1 MREKKIILSFYEET
15 PDGVEP
21 SSLGCECFAEPHE
34 AKAFIERNMRA
45 EAEDL
50 MEKAILENGDPTR
63 MWIPGNG
70 QLRYKIGDHSYVYAW
85 RHIPGDGNVTD
96 DELVSVLESYVNSNR
111 SHKEYETVA
120 RRMVT
125 EMHRYCQNE
134 LWKLVKHIIG
144 AIAAGGWDDRN
155 RTARSQAEE
164 IQTFM
169 EEKNL

>member
-50 MEKAILENGDPTR
+50 MEKAILESGDPTR

-70 QLRYKIGDHSYVYAW
+70 QLRYKIGDHLYVYAW

-96 DELVSVLESYVNSNR
+96 DELISVLESYVNSNR

-144 AIAAGGWDDRN
+144 AIAAGEWDDRN
-155 RTARSQAEE
+155 RTARSQAAD
-164 IQTFM
+164 IQAFI
-169 EEKNL
+169 EEKNI

>member
-45 EAEDL
+45 EADDL
-50 MEKAILENGDPTR
+50 KEKAILESGDPMR
-63 MWIPGNG
+63 MWEPGRG
-70 QLRYKIGDHSYVYAW
+70 KLEYKIGDHRYVYAW
-85 RHIPGDGNVTD
+85 NHIGGDGSVPD
-96 DELVSVLESYVNSNR
+96 DELVNVLENYVNSNR
-111 SHKEYETVA
+111 SHKEYDAVA
-120 RRMVT
+120 KRMVA

-134 LWKLVKHIIG
+134 MWKLVKHIIG
-144 AIAAGGWDDRN
+144 AIARGGWDDRN
-155 RTARSQAEE
+155 RSAHSQAED